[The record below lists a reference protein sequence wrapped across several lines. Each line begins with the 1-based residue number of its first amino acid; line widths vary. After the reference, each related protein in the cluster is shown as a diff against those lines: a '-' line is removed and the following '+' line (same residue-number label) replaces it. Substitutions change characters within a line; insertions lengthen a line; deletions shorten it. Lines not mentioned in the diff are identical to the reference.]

1 MIEIEPQFVKSV
13 LGILKVNTFTLPE
26 IIYSVSLV
34 FSPHVLLFSILF
46 YVNAFE
52 VLHLTSMEDL
62 RRLFI
67 EDGRQ
72 EMPLPLKKEMD
83 SYYIFP
89 KVDVIDGEPC
99 ILWETRMN
107 GSTLDKQLRSF
118 SEIHSFLNH
127 FFSHQF
133 CYRGG
138 ELLNQSGINLSLFD
152 PYCASSSFLFFP
164 SFFL

>member
-1 MIEIEPQFVKSV
+1 
-13 LGILKVNTFTLPE
+13 
-26 IIYSVSLV
+26 
-34 FSPHVLLFSILF
+34 
-46 YVNAFE
+46 
-52 VLHLTSMEDL
+52 MEDL

-83 SYYIFP
+83 SYYVFP
-89 KVDVIDGEPC
+89 KVDVIDGEPR

-107 GSTLDKQLRSF
+107 GSTLDGQLRSF
-118 SEIHSFLNH
+118 SEIHGFLNH

-133 CYRGG
+133 RYGGG
-138 ELLNQSGINLSLFD
+138 ELLDQSGMNLSLFD